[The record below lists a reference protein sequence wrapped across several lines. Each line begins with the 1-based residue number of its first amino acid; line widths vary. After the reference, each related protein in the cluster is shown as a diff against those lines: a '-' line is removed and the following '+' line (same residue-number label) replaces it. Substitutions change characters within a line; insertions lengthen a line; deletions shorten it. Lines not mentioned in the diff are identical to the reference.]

1 MTRFHAPVFGLSW
14 DQRATRAR
22 ARHGPWDCGQCGVSP
37 DSHAARGPL
46 HFPVRSGRRRGEAM
60 ESARQK
66 FGIAK
71 IRYRLGVRSSFEA
84 NRTRA
89 ICKIAPATSLRCCRW
104 RPVAMMIPLQPPGP
118 TSVSARSRLAK
129 QCFASGYARPARTL
143 ALRAL
148 RLRLCVHL
156 QLLLRCASH
165 IQRKGGTN
173 PKDESELN
181 RARLAALAR
190 ARPLLRSCSSRELS
204 AAQTPMPRPK
214 SVRVRIGRRRAQ
226 DPARPNALT
235 RARSVSAIK
244 RSTLY

>member
-1 MTRFHAPVFGLSW
+1 MTRFHSPVFGLSW

-22 ARHGPWDCGQCGVSP
+22 ARHGLAPTTVP
-37 DSHAARGPL
+37 NA
-46 HFPVRSGRRRGEAM
+46 RRGGAM

-181 RARLAALAR
+181 RAHPVRGPSGASRCAR
-190 ARPLLRSCSSRELS
+190 ACKT
-204 AAQTPMPRPK
+204 A
-214 SVRVRIGRRRAQ
+214 
-226 DPARPNALT
+226 PAVL
-235 RARSVSAIK
+235 
-244 RSTLY
+244 